1 MIACQEKRPF
11 NRSQLAIKYVRDGY
25 RAIRGKPPKYTTDL
39 STIQEAIS
47 VLRPPL
53 ELQNNSVSEIEWQ
66 LLQKLVEESVQYPG
80 PIVEIGVLAGRTTQR
95 LAVHKAA
102 HQKILAVDNFCWNPW
117 GLSPFEQWTL
127 VTHAL
132 NYLVTTNH
140 VEIRRIDKNEF
151 FDVYDGP
158 APSLVFLDAVHD
170 YEETKKDI
178 LWAQRAGAK
187 IISGHDY
194 GPNFPGVVQIV
205 DEMGG
210 PYELTGTVWRLR

>member
-117 GLSPFEQWTL
+117 GLSPDEQWTL